1 VKDKEI
7 KILLVISIIS
17 ISFSSILTR
26 MSASSPLLI
35 AFYRMALS
43 SSLIFPFLFIKKI
56 KIERKE
62 ILLSMLVGIIL
73 ALHFITWITSLSY
86 TSIASSVILVTSH
99 PFFVSIVSFLL
110 FKEKLH
116 RKSIFGIILAFS
128 GIIILFSS
136 DYFYLPKTF
145 KGDLLAFLGGIF
157 AGTYIIGGR
166 KIRQKAGIF
175 EYNFIVYGTS
185 SIFLLLLCLLFK
197 INLKVSSKEF
207 TIFLLMAIFPTLL
220 GHFLFTFCIKYVK
233 AAVISVS
240 FLGEPIGSSILA
252 TILFREVPGI
262 FSMVGGVII
271 LFGIYL
277 VASSEVKNI

>member
-157 AGTYIIGGR
+157 AGTI
-166 KIRQKAGIF
+166 
-175 EYNFIVYGTS
+175 
-185 SIFLLLLCLLFK
+185 
-197 INLKVSSKEF
+197 
-207 TIFLLMAIFPTLL
+207 
-220 GHFLFTFCIKYVK
+220 
-233 AAVISVS
+233 
-240 FLGEPIGSSILA
+240 
-252 TILFREVPGI
+252 
-262 FSMVGGVII
+262 
-271 LFGIYL
+271 
-277 VASSEVKNI
+277 